1 MCSNVDDFNNRNLF
15 SIAKLLKQGYRYHKI
30 RKAFS
35 KFYHRHS
42 ELIVKYNIGLKT
54 LLQQGISEPI
64 FYGDGVLVY
73 KFKRIVGKPY
83 FSDQFKKIVK
93 RYIRVGC
100 NLDIMRQSACLV
112 LNPITVYS
120 YGFLFYCTTVGQA
133 SDSMT
138 ALR

>member
-1 MCSNVDDFNNRNLF
+1 MCSNVDEFNNRNFFLT
-15 SIAKLLKQGYRYHKI
+15 SKLLNQDYRYHTI

-64 FYGDGVLVY
+64 FYSDLAY
-73 KFKRIVGKPY
+73 KFKRIVGKSN

-93 RYIRVGC
+93 R
-100 NLDIMRQSACLV
+100 
-112 LNPITVYS
+112 
-120 YGFLFYCTTVGQA
+120 
-133 SDSMT
+133 
-138 ALR
+138 